1 MLFAASAALVT
12 AQQQQTTPEITNH
25 QQYSAA
31 LVALLQKTLASLELC
46 VDKESVEA
54 QLVILT
60 GYKKEME
67 QLSRVLDEL
76 ATPSPADYVQ
86 AEDYLVDFIRT
97 SRLINEEVDR
107 LQAAALLTP
116 ELKTLLQ
123 VHP

>member
-1 MLFAASAALVT
+1 MLFAASAALAT
-12 AQQQQTTPEITNH
+12 AQQQTTPEITNH

-46 VDKESVEA
+46 VDKQSVEA
-54 QLVILT
+54 QLVILA
-60 GYKKEME
+60 GYKKEIE
-67 QLSRVLDEL
+67 QLSRALEEL